1 VEEHSRTADFV
12 ELHGDRLFGFAML
25 VTLGDRVLA
34 GKVSAE
40 ALAKGVERISELR
53 HPVRAA
59 AWLRGEVTK
68 GAGRTAW
75 GHQRPSE
82 LERREALEPLGVEPA
97 AFDALAS
104 LGVRS
109 RAAIVATS
117 VEGFSPADVFEIVGS
132 DDRVRRARRDYLTA
146 YLASSETR
154 QATPPSGELAARVR
168 STAAPVLRGIRE

>member
-75 GHQRPSE
+75 
-82 LERREALEPLGVEPA
+82 
-97 AFDALAS
+97 
-104 LGVRS
+104 
-109 RAAIVATS
+109 
-117 VEGFSPADVFEIVGS
+117 
-132 DDRVRRARRDYLTA
+132 
-146 YLASSETR
+146 
-154 QATPPSGELAARVR
+154 
-168 STAAPVLRGIRE
+168 